1 LKWEAGGRKQEAGR
15 KRQLRMMDIRY
26 PGTIG
31 YSSLLYKQI
40 LLELNT
46 GNKKTPPQ
54 VTGLIKMG
62 GDILS
67 HTNAV
72 PSARTGLTSLF
83 GMGRGGPRRYSHLK
97 RLNTLKVLSVKND

>member
-1 LKWEAGGRKQEAGR
+1 
-15 KRQLRMMDIRY
+15 
-26 PGTIG
+26 
-31 YSSLLYKQI
+31 
-40 LLELNT
+40 
-46 GNKKTPPQ
+46 
-54 VTGLIKMG
+54 MG

-97 RLNTLKVLSVKND
+97 IINAFRFYLKRTIDKHERKYTSYTEEIADVNRKFTGN

>member
-1 LKWEAGGRKQEAGR
+1 
-15 KRQLRMMDIRY
+15 
-26 PGTIG
+26 
-31 YSSLLYKQI
+31 
-40 LLELNT
+40 
-46 GNKKTPPQ
+46 
-54 VTGLIKMG
+54 VTGFIKMG

-97 RLNTLKVLSVKND
+97 ILNTLGSVYKERIDKHERKYTDYIEEIADVNRKYTGN